1 MRSNQ
6 LSTKKKLGI
15 FIIVIIVLGIIG
27 TLGVKKMTEPTE
39 KEKQIVFLKEH
50 ESEMTEYVKSQNP
63 KIDNIQYDWESVK
76 VETIGNGTPMGAGK
90 VLIIDGKFN
99 NISNSSFYLQ
109 FKFNESS
116 NLPKIESL
124 TSYNSFRVG
133 GMLYE

>member
-1 MRSNQ
+1 MN
-6 LSTKKKLGI
+6 
-15 FIIVIIVLGIIG
+15 
-27 TLGVKKMTEPTE
+27 EPTE
-39 KEKQIVFLKEH
+39 KEKQIAFLKEH
-50 ESEMTEYVKSQNP
+50 EREMTEYIKSQNN
-63 KIDNIQYDWESVK
+63 KIESVQYDWDSVE

-109 FKFNESS
+109 FKFDESS
-116 NLPKIESL
+116 KLPKIESL

>member
-1 MRSNQ
+1 MKRQ
-6 LSTKKKLGI
+6 LKLIFTGLLSLLVLIILGGCHMENKSEVATK
-15 FIIVIIVLGIIG
+15 
-27 TLGVKKMTEPTE
+27 ES
-39 KEKQIVFLKEH
+39 QITFLKAH
-50 ESEMTEYVKSQNP
+50 EKEMTEYIKSQNN
-63 KIDNIQYDWESVK
+63 KIESVQYDWDSVE

-109 FKFNESS
+109 FKFDESS
-116 NLPKIESL
+116 KLPKIESL